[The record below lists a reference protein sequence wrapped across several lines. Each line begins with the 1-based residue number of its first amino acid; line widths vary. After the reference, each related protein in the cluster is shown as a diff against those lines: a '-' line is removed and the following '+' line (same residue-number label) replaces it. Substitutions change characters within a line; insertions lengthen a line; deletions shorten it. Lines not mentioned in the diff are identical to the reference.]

1 LLRLSNYKL
10 ILESQ
15 ATSSQLL
22 ACVSLD
28 ADFPYKIKISRAS
41 ELDDNERHDVW
52 SVLETNM
59 RDLCIHSSLGW
70 DVTEKRKELFHPNS
84 RFLRV
89 FDDNDLVAFSMFRFE
104 LEESMEVLYC
114 YELQVCG
121 VARRGGIGTTMMK
134 QLSRIGSSYRMEK
147 VMLTVLKDNNAAL
160 EFYKR
165 IGLGVDETSPS
176 MSEEEVDYE
185 IMSRSL
191 CTDVC

>member
-1 LLRLSNYKL
+1 MVRSSNVKKANK
-10 ILESQ
+10 